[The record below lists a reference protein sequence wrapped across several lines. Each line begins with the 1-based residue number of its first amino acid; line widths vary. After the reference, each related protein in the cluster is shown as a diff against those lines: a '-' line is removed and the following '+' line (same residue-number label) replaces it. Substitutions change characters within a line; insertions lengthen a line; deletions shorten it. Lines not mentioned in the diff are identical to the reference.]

1 VRAARIARAPSNQ
14 SAARRRFGDASEPDG
29 PLCYSR
35 LPLRIYALDDRG
47 HQFVA
52 AAVTAVMMTITLA
65 VLLAFSRIR
74 TRANYR

>member
-1 VRAARIARAPSNQ
+1 MC
-14 SAARRRFGDASEPDG
+14 SALSMGELGATAMV
-29 PLCYSR
+29 YTANWTT

-65 VLLAFSRIR
+65 VLLAISKIR